1 MGAASNGEVMRV
13 SRKWETGGLLILRAA
28 GALAFVLQGKALVVS
43 WAEGAFRLVQL
54 RTR

>member
-1 MGAASNGEVMRV
+1 MGAASNGEGRRV
-13 SRKWETGGLLILRAA
+13 SGKWETGGLQILRAA
-28 GALAFVLQGKALVVS
+28 GALAFVLQGKALAAS